1 MSLQFLPFFTSYCLQ
16 LDTPSVL
23 HLCVNIKQC
32 VFKGKK
38 KGGILLFLRNNLPG
52 GTVKMR
58 IPVDKPNTST
68 RSAAK
73 SKTKMASLP
82 QVVSNW

>member
-1 MSLQFLPFFTSYCLQ
+1 M
-16 LDTPSVL
+16 
-23 HLCVNIKQC
+23 
-32 VFKGKK
+32 
-38 KGGILLFLRNNLPG
+38 RNNLPG
-52 GTVKMR
+52 GKVKMR

-68 RSAAK
+68 RPAAKSK